1 MYNFTVMNGTT
12 KPDEPYTDAGATIHM
27 ITGSAV
33 STLYLIVYE
42 IMRLSLSFLKVINRD
57 TFIIHMS

>member
-12 KPDEPYTDAGATIHM
+12 RPDEPYTDAGATIHM

-33 STLYLIVYE
+33 STLYLIVFE
-42 IMRLSLSFLKVINRD
+42 IMRLIRPLKVKNRD